1 MDYELPLP
9 TSFESVKQVS
19 ESSSSPSSSL
29 PLVSEP
35 CSRRPVVYLAV
46 VDERGGD
53 TFMNAAVEIIS
64 RIIRDLPTEARFG
77 LVTVSDRI
85 GLWDLSSDSGST
97 PHIHIVDISSV
108 LPLLNL
114 VDICPLSDLAL
125 SIFSCRDNALECVSR
140 LSDMCSGPHEDRE
153 NYLLEALEGIVDLC
167 IKETR
172 EGSHPLPFTGIKILF
187 FLSEHGMEAQ
197 NLTTR
202 QQQAKALTIDDLSRK
217 CAMWGGISVSV
228 HALKNGTSPKG
239 RTVGNVSSFH
249 DASEEESHSLGLSSI
264 RRLVSATGKSAELYS
279 HVTC

>member
-1 MDYELPLP
+1 MDYQLPLP
-9 TSFESVKQVS
+9 TSSENVKQVP
-19 ESSSSPSSSL
+19 EKSSPL

-35 CSRRPVVYLAV
+35 CCRRPVVYLAV

-53 TFMNAAVEIIS
+53 TFLNAAVEVIS
-64 RIIRDLPTEARFG
+64 RIVRDLPTEARIG

-97 PHIHIVDISSV
+97 PLINFVSISSA

-114 VDICPLSDLAL
+114 VDVCPLSDLAL
-125 SIFSCRDNALECVSR
+125 SIASCRDYALECVSR
-140 LSDMCSGPHEDRE
+140 LSDLCSGPHEDRD

-167 IKETR
+167 ITETR
-172 EGSHPLPFTGIKILF
+172 EGSYPLPLTGIKILF

-197 NLTTR
+197 DISTR
-202 QQQAKALTIDDLSRK
+202 EQQAKAIKIDDLSRK

-239 RTVGNVSSFH
+239 RTVGSFSPSH
-249 DASEEESHSLGLSSI
+249 DESEEESHSFGLFSI
-264 RRLVSATGKSAELYS
+264 RHLVSATSKSTELYF
-279 HVTC
+279 HLTC